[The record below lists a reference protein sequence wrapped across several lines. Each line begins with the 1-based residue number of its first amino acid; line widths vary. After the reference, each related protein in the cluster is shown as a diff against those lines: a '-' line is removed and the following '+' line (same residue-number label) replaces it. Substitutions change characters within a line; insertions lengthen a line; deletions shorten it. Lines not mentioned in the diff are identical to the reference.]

1 MWELLIDSYKLKTL
15 CELDEKN
22 PRTIKNSPKYS
33 QWYIAV
39 KFDNWLAKQHYKAWT
54 QWKPYSVRYVRLK
67 DIKEYVEKK
76 TWKKLVLI
84 DKKDL

>member
-1 MWELLIDSYKLKTL
+1 MEIQSYKIVEL
-15 CELDEKN
+15 CELEWKDG
-22 PRTIKNSPKYS
+22 RTIKNSPRYS
-33 QWYIAV
+33 KNYIPV
-39 KFDNWLAKQHYKAWT
+39 KFANGLAKQHYKAWT
-54 QWKPYSVRYVRLK
+54 QGKPYSVRYVRLK